1 MLLCCSLQSRHSSPF
16 RAHLCR
22 LSALAAALQG
32 AQAAVE
38 ACEPCPGL
46 PEALLHVQ
54 AAVEAVGA
62 CTALPKVLS
71 YCSNGVTLFRYKH
84 GGLGKRR
91 RSMLA
96 CSACQ
101 RSAMHIMCA
110 RRASLQDADTMFKV
124 RGQSDLGWLLV
135 MACEQL
141 SLLRDSMPLHP
152 CIQPAG
158 HEKRSFATVG
168 LRVFLFPFPA
178 QGMLGQSPCRQRVDS
193 HGPRG
198 RGARQHRHQM
208 SI

>member
-1 MLLCCSLQSRHSSPF
+1 MLLCCSLQSRHGSPF

-71 YCSNGVTLFRYKH
+71 YCSKDVTLFRYRN
-84 GGLGKRR
+84 GGLGKRRR

-96 CSACQ
+96 CSARQ
-101 RSAMHIMCA
+101 RSAMHITCA
-110 RRASLQDADTMFKV
+110 RRASLQEADIMFKA
-124 RGQSDLGWLLV
+124 RGQSDPGWLLS

-141 SLLRDSMPLHP
+141 CLLRDPYHCTHASSR
-152 CIQPAG
+152 PARR
-158 HEKRSFATVG
+158 KD
-168 LRVFLFPFPA
+168 LL
-178 QGMLGQSPCRQRVDS
+178 
-193 HGPRG
+193 
-198 RGARQHRHQM
+198 
-208 SI
+208 